1 MNRTNFTYLLTLI
14 LLVICQKGLSQ
25 PFRTVTFTGDAYN
38 DFNANERKNSSG
50 SLFYEM
56 TWDATKLYLGV
67 SALFSYAKDEP
78 TIYYIDTDPQTNPT
92 AGTGTTIGFNNYDGR
107 IGSLPFTANVV
118 IYLKNGYCEMRKY
131 SAGAWSGPT
140 NFTSNTFFGTNDAE
154 VSIPWTDF
162 PSGTRP
168 SAFRYMM
175 FKENGSNGTDAYDIY
190 PTGGVY
196 IPNIN
201 LTPFASNAF
210 IDIFD
215 SSNGKTANTLL
226 GTCPEVVIQGGAC
239 LGDGYAAFKIKPYLG
254 CTFSITIK
262 ETTTNLSYTYNN
274 VDATSSFLS
283 GSELFYAFT
292 NIPGTNYTLPVGTYQ
307 ITNVTTSVC
316 TPTYSAPC
324 TGFTFSG
331 SAIVEGTNSSPNID
345 SLTNSTTISGNGKIL
360 LNNLVPN
367 RVYSKVTYDFNNNTI
382 TINNLTAS
390 ANGKLTILN
399 LAAGTYTDI
408 KVFDGFCP
416 SGTNT
421 ATLTGPTC
429 TPNVGTFPWDGN

>member
-201 LTPFASNAF
+201 TTPFASNAF
-210 IDIFD
+210 VDIFD
-215 SSNGKTANTLL
+215 SSNGKTANTL
-226 GTCPEVVIQGGAC
+226 IGGC
-239 LGDGYAAFKIKPYLG
+239 
-254 CTFSITIK
+254 
-262 ETTTNLSYTYNN
+262 
-274 VDATSSFLS
+274 
-283 GSELFYAFT
+283 
-292 NIPGTNYTLPVGTYQ
+292 Q
-307 ITNVTTSVC
+307 I
-316 TPTYSAPC
+316 
-324 TGFTFSG
+324 F
-331 SAIVEGTNSSPNID
+331 SPNIG
-345 SLTNSTTISGNGKIL
+345 STANSTTVTGNGNIV
-360 LNNLVPN
+360 LNNLDPN
-367 RVYSKVTYDFNNNTI
+367 KLYTKVTYILNGVLKTV
-382 TINNLTAS
+382 NNLTAS
-390 ANGKLTILN
+390 ATGTLAVPN

-408 KVFDGFCP
+408 TVYDGTC
-416 SGTNT
+416 SSTLNST
-421 ATLTGPTC
+421 TLTGPTC
-429 TPNVGTFPWDGN
+429 MSNVGTFPWNGN